1 MRKIVW
7 LPISV
12 FVVIVSLGFDFQ
24 PGTSTAYDDLFRQ
37 RITEL
42 AADQSQLAIRISQ
55 SDLSDPGMIPAIS
68 DGIGM
73 SRNKL
78 KAADF
83 WLRYLDPLAYKK
95 INAPLPVEWETEVF
109 EKFEAPYKREGAGLT
124 LAYTYLEEG
133 SDLSRDSLAYLI
145 HSSIRSTKSYLDDS
159 IRVRMK
165 TFDHFFLCNRLFLL
179 NLAAI
184 YSTGF
189 ECPDTSR
196 IIPELTL
203 MLREVSH
210 IYQAY
215 NESYPSTALSPEYL
229 ALYRQTVTFVEGQ
242 PDSYSSFDH
251 FQFIR
256 DHVNPLYRM
265 NQLLLTSYKTRSS
278 SFVDY
283 SLNKYA
289 TSIFDKM
296 LYRGQNPKGV
306 YLAITDSSAL
316 AELRQAGRLLF
327 YDPILSGNNK
337 RSCASC
343 HKPTEF
349 FTDTTVR
356 SHQKFDQQSRL
367 DRHTPTLLNIM
378 QQHLLLTD
386 GRHYTVESQIKGV
399 ITNPEEMGGEE
410 NEIMKKIMSCED
422 YKTVFRKYLKQTPGY
437 VSATMD
443 HIASAITL
451 YINEFSRYSAPFD
464 RAISEKKNLDERAA
478 RGFNLFMS
486 KAQCGTCHFVP
497 QFNGVKPPYTNSEF
511 EVLGVPDD
519 RNFTRLSPD
528 PGRFKVNPAP
538 EMANAFITSSV
549 RNTHFTKPYMHNGVF
564 NSLEEVI
571 DFYDAGGGKGK
582 GLPIKNQTLPE
593 DRLNLTAVEKAD
605 LMAFIASLNEEI
617 PLQSPPASLPL
628 STVRELN
635 KRKSGGEY

>member
-1 MRKIVW
+1 MRKSVW
-7 LPISV
+7 LSICV
-12 FVVIVSLGFDFQ
+12 FLVIVSLGFDFR
-24 PGTSTAYDDLFRQ
+24 PGTSTAYDELFRQ

-42 AADQSQLAIRISQ
+42 AAEQSVLASRINQ
-55 SDLSDPGMIPAIS
+55 ADLSAPGMAKAIS
-68 DGIGM
+68 EEIGR
-73 SRNKL
+73 SRDKL
-78 KAADF
+78 KSADF

-124 LAYTYLEEG
+124 LAYTYLEEEK
-133 SDLSRDSLAYLI
+133 DPSRDSLLSLI
-145 HSSIRSTKSYLDDS
+145 QNSVLSTRGYLDDS
-159 IRVRMK
+159 IRIRMK

-196 IIPELTL
+196 VIPELRF
-203 MLREVSH
+203 MLREVSR
-210 IYQAY
+210 IYETF
-215 NESYPSTALSPEYL
+215 NESYPSTALSAEYL
-229 ALYRQTVTFVEGQ
+229 SLYRQTIRFAEEQ
-242 PDSYSSFDH
+242 PDTYSSFDH
-251 FQFIR
+251 FRFIR

-265 NQLLLTSYKTRSS
+265 NQQMLTAYKTRSS

-289 TSIFDKM
+289 VSIFDKT

-306 YLAITDSSAL
+306 FLGITDSTAL
-316 AELRQAGRLLF
+316 SELRQAGRLLF

-356 SHQKFDQQSRL
+356 SHEKFDRQSRL

-378 QQHLLLTD
+378 HQHLLLTD

-410 NEIMKKIMSCED
+410 TEVMKKIMSCEE
-422 YKTVFRKYLKQTPGY
+422 YKSVFRKYLKQTPAYGA
-437 VSATMD
+437 VTLD
-443 HIASAITL
+443 HVASAIML
-451 YINEFSRYSAPFD
+451 YINEFSRYTAPFD
-464 RAISEKKNLDERAA
+464 QAMTENKPLDNQAT

-519 RNFTRLSPD
+519 RNYTRLSPD
-528 PGRFKVNPAP
+528 PGRYKVNPAP
-538 EMANAFITSSV
+538 EMKNAFITSTL

-571 DFYDAGGGKGK
+571 DFYDAGGGRGR
-582 GLPIKNQTLPE
+582 GLALNNQTLPE
-593 DRLNLTAVEKAD
+593 DPLKLTDAEKSD
-605 LMAFIASLNEEI
+605 LLAFIRSLNEEI
-617 PLQSPPASLPL
+617 PLQNPPASLPL
-628 STVRELN
+628 SSVRDLN
-635 KRKSGGEY
+635 KRKTGGEY